1 MRDRN
6 SGPIPRPTDSTR
18 PVPRHAPYLAGTR
31 IAPAAFGAAMFPGA
45 LTPGRRAEPP
55 RTTSPTPTALS
66 VGGTPSIG
74 AVKAIAYT
82 ATATAKDAA
91 ARVTG
96 VRQEIDAILAILKES
111 LDGTSAEPAREA
123 LALLEDATTR
133 ADEARDHA
141 AAAGEIALEW
151 ASGL

>member
-31 IAPAAFGAAMFPGA
+31 IAPAAFGAAVFAGA

-55 RTTSPTPTALS
+55 RTTPPTPTALAD
-66 VGGTPSIG
+66 GTPSIG
-74 AVKAIAYT
+74 AVKAIAYA

-91 ARVTG
+91 ARITG
-96 VRQEIDAILAILKES
+96 VRQEIDAVLAILKEAF
-111 LDGTSAEPAREA
+111 DGTSAEPAREA
-123 LALLEDATTR
+123 MSLLESATTR

-141 AAAGEIALEW
+141 AAAGETALEW